1 MADMSA
7 AAPAAE
13 QAVTAPATP
22 GGAPSLHRHA
32 LEAERALE
40 QLATGLAQAG
50 VGDQVVQTFTQMAD
64 MTRQLAGAL
73 GEGQE
78 VTGDDEPPADEAVVQ
93 PAPTKPRTMRG
104 AAEGL
109 MADMQAAQQGA

>member
-1 MADMSA
+1 MAEMMEA
-7 AAPAAE
+7 AMAAE
-13 QAVTAPATP
+13 QPTAPATP

-50 VGDQVVQTFTQMAD
+50 VSDQVVQTFSQMAD

-78 VTGDDEPPADEAVVQ
+78 VTGDNEPPADEAVVQ
-93 PAPTKPRTMRG
+93 PAPTRQRTLQG

-109 MADMQAAQQGA
+109 MADMQAARTDNT

>member
-1 MADMSA
+1 MADLA
-7 AAPAAE
+7 AAQAAPT
-13 QAVTAPATP
+13 TAPATP
-22 GGAPSLHRHA
+22 GGAPSLHQHA
-32 LEAERALE
+32 LDAERALE

-50 VGDQVVQTFTQMAD
+50 VSDQVVGTFTQMAD

-78 VTGDDEPPADEAVVQ
+78 VTGDNEPPADQDLTPAQ
-93 PAPTKPRTMRG
+93 PTQPRTMRG

-109 MADMQAAQQGA
+109 MADMQAEQTGA